1 MIIKAIL
8 FDHDGTIVDSEKAHF
23 EMWRNVLIVYDIE
36 LSYEEYTNQY
46 AGIPT
51 TTNAITITENYSI
64 DATPFE
70 LVKAKNEQS
79 KQYLLKQAFPLM
91 KGAIDSIRY
100 FHKQGYKIGIVTGA
114 GREGVA
120 VSLVEHGLEKYVS
133 VCVSGDDVVN
143 SKPAPD
149 CYLLAAEKLGFQ
161 PSECLAIED
170 TYNGS
175 LAAIGA
181 GIKCIGVSGSD
192 RVRDLFTQ
200 TIYECTDLNMATKWI
215 FETFEIQKK

>member
-1 MIIKAIL
+1 M
-8 FDHDGTIVDSEKAHF
+8 E
-23 EMWRNVLIVYDIE
+23 YDVE
-36 LSYEEYTNQY
+36 LSYEEYVNQY

-51 TTNAITITENYSI
+51 TSNAITITENHSL
-64 DATPFE
+64 DTTPFE
-70 LVKAKNEQS
+70 LVNAKNEQS
-79 KQYLLKQAFPLM
+79 KQYLSKQAFPLM
-91 KGAIDSIRY
+91 NGAIDSIRY
-100 FHKQGYKIGIVTGA
+100 FHKRGYKIGIVTGA

-120 VSLVEHGLEKYVS
+120 VSLEEHGLEQYVS

-149 CYLLAAEKLGFQ
+149 CYLQAAEKLGFQ
-161 PSECLAIED
+161 PTECLAIED

-181 GIKCIGVSGSD
+181 GIMCIGVSSSD
-192 RVRDLFTQ
+192 RVRGLFTE

-215 FETFEIQKK
+215 SESFLK